1 MKLFLRI
8 LALLFFITAIVTV
21 IFYIQGKVDNVTLA
35 GTCVAFFGI
44 FLNEAAKLADKEKQV
59 SKFFL
64 EESLSGFNHTVELLR
79 DRNNNRL
86 KWISAARILQQSLY
100 LSKKITEEEHKSILQ
115 IETDRYRHQ
124 LWEILN
130 PNDKHITAAF
140 FYGVRDTSLDICEA
154 AKESSIPK
162 VGELQSRFSSIH
174 NLSEESLFVI
184 WNFMK
189 FPEDYADPL
198 SQKFSKGQT
207 EELRLHHR
215 PLYDYLEHKRNYQSI
230 NGKLF
235 NLSNQIGI
243 D

>member
-1 MKLFLRI
+1 MKFFLRI
-8 LALLFFITAIVTV
+8 LALLFLITAILTV

-35 GTCVAFFGI
+35 GTCAAFSGI

-64 EESLSGFNHTVELLR
+64 EQSLSGFNHTVELLR

-130 PNDKHITAAF
+130 PNDKDITAAF
-140 FYGVRDTSLDICEA
+140 FYGASDANLDIHEA
-154 AKESSIPK
+154 AKQSSIP
-162 VGELQSRFSSIH
+162 VPGEPQSRFSSVH
-174 NLSEESLFVI
+174 NLSEQSLFVI

-189 FPEDYADPL
+189 FPENYADPL
-198 SQKFSKGQT
+198 SQKFSKEQT
-207 EELRLHHR
+207 EELRFHHR
-215 PLYDYLEHKRNYQSI
+215 PLYEYLEHKRTYHFI
-230 NGKLF
+230 NGKLH
-235 NLSNQIGI
+235 NLS
-243 D
+243 DDK